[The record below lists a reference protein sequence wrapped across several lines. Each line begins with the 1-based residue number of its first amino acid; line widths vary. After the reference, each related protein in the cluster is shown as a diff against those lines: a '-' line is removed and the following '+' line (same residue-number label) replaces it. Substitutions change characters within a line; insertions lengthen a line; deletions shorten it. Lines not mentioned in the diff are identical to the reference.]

1 MSLQSTAW
9 GVVMVIA
16 VMFIGLF
23 LINQVA
29 TVTAINNTSSF
40 YTMYTQLITNSGTI
54 YSVLGIGIVIFI
66 LLWVMGFFGSR
77 EGGM

>member
-40 YTMYTQLITNSGTI
+40 YAMYTTLITNSGTI

-66 LLWVMGFFGSR
+66 LLWVMGFFGGGR
-77 EGGM
+77 EGM